1 MVRPYLKTK
10 QGTLKGFEILYPV
23 SQYACQFAALCL
35 SNYEYIHISAFKD
48 SDSCSEGKQS
58 VYVSISLLPW
68 VIGEI
73 SQYNNIPK
81 YRGRTVDSM
90 LWEGWS
96 HHTRTRA
103 HLLGLKIPWLYRP
116 QVMEDEENA
125 AESLMSN
132 MEAAHSP
139 SPIHCCWLRLRYLA
153 ATSIICGCSCVGV
166 MALVFAV
173 KVRNKI
179 SMGTGVGIRKWF
191 CVSDRS
197 TIKQL
202 LNT

>member
-58 VYVSISLLPW
+58 IHVSISLLPW

-153 ATSIICGCSCVGV
+153 ATSIICGCSCLGV